1 MSENALEITDD
12 QFDEVV
18 LKSETPVLVDFW
30 AVWCGPCK
38 AVGPIVDELATEYAG
53 KLKVGKVDVD
63 TNQRVAASYGIQSIP
78 TLLLFKGGEIVERIT
93 GAYPKNVLK
102 QHIDKHM

>member
-12 QFDEVV
+12 KFDEEV

-30 AVWCGPCK
+30 ATWCGPCK

-78 TLLLFKGGEIVERIT
+78 TLLIFKNGEIVERIT
-93 GAYPKNVLK
+93 GAYPKNILK
-102 QHIDKHM
+102 QHIDKHI

>member
-1 MSENALEITDD
+1 MSENALEFTDD
-12 QFDEVV
+12 KFDEEV

-30 AVWCGPCK
+30 ATWCGPCK
-38 AVGPIVDELATEYAG
+38 AVGPIVDELAIEYAG

-78 TLLLFKGGEIVERIT
+78 TLLIFKNGEIVERIT
-93 GAYPKNVLK
+93 GGYPKNILK
-102 QHIDKHM
+102 QHIDKHV

>member
-12 QFDEVV
+12 KFDEEV

-30 AVWCGPCK
+30 ATWCGPCK

-53 KLKVGKVDVD
+53 KLKVAKVDVD

-78 TLLLFKGGEIVERIT
+78 TLLIFKNGEIVERIT

-102 QHIDKHM
+102 QHIDKHI